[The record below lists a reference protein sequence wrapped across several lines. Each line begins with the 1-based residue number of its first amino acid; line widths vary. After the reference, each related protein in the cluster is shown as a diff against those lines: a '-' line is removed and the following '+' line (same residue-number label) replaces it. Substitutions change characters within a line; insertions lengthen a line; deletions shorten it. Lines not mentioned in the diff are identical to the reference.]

1 MAILEAIMVIIGLG
15 AVFLSFRATY
25 GNSTDTST
33 SSASGEELKNVT
45 DKAKEALDKFDGDI
59 EAKAEEVLNSTD
71 NKLSTILNEKIM
83 GLSEYSDQILDKMEK
98 NHSETV
104 FLYDMLN
111 EKEKEIKELVH
122 DIDVLKADIRDE
134 LAKEYQEHRKRLG
147 EAGSSIPQA
156 AVPVYNN
163 AILPD
168 ELYGI
173 STSNTNTVLEDT
185 VQEGIITMPVT
196 ELSYEDGDDTNSSMY
211 DVEIARIEEQE
222 IREKSLRR
230 LYGSMGISDIQAAAI
245 EAGID
250 HVDRSDEIISLYKK
264 GRSVLEIS
272 KMLDIG
278 QGEVKFVIDMYKA
291 S

>member
-15 AVFLSFRATY
+15 AVFLSFRATD

-33 SSASGEELKNVT
+33 SNASGEELKNVT

-59 EAKAEEVLNSTD
+59 EAKAEEVLNNTD
-71 NKLSTILNEKIM
+71 NKLGTILNEKIM

-134 LAKEYQEHRKRLG
+134 LAKEYQEHRKRLE
-147 EAGSSIPQA
+147 EADSTAQP
-156 AVPVYNN
+156 
-163 AILPD
+163 
-168 ELYGI
+168 LYGI
-173 STSNTNTVLEDT
+173 SANPSNTGTDDT
-185 VQEGIITMPVT
+185 VQESIISMPGLEAEEYGNDV
-196 ELSYEDGDDTNSSMY
+196 NSSIY

-230 LYGSMGISDIQAAAI
+230 LYGNMGISDTEAAVI

-250 HVDRSDEIISLYKK
+250 HVDHSDEIISLYKK

-278 QGEVKFVIDMYKA
+278 QGEVKFVIDMFKA

>member
-15 AVFLSFRATY
+15 AVFLSFRATD

-33 SSASGEELKNVT
+33 SNASGEELKNVT

-59 EAKAEEVLNSTD
+59 EAKAEEVLNNTD
-71 NKLSTILNEKIM
+71 NKLGTILNEKIM

-134 LAKEYQEHRKRLG
+134 LAKEYQEHRKRLE
-147 EAGSSIPQA
+147 EADSTAQP
-156 AVPVYNN
+156 
-163 AILPD
+163 
-168 ELYGI
+168 LYGI
-173 STSNTNTVLEDT
+173 SANPSNTGTDDT
-185 VQEGIITMPVT
+185 VQESIISMPGL
-196 ELSYEDGDDTNSSMY
+196 EAEEYENDVNSSIY

-230 LYGSMGISDIQAAAI
+230 LYGNMGISDTEAAVI

-250 HVDRSDEIISLYKK
+250 HVDHSDEIISLYKK

-278 QGEVKFVIDMYKA
+278 QGEVKFVIDMFKA

>member
-1 MAILEAIMVIIGLG
+1 
-15 AVFLSFRATY
+15 
-25 GNSTDTST
+25 
-33 SSASGEELKNVT
+33 
-45 DKAKEALDKFDGDI
+45 
-59 EAKAEEVLNSTD
+59 
-71 NKLSTILNEKIM
+71 M

-134 LAKEYQEHRKRLG
+134 LAKEYQEHRKRLE
-147 EAGSSIPQA
+147 EADSTAQP
-156 AVPVYNN
+156 
-163 AILPD
+163 
-168 ELYGI
+168 LYGI
-173 STSNTNTVLEDT
+173 SANPSNTGTDDT
-185 VQEGIITMPVT
+185 VQESIISMPGLEAEEYGNDV
-196 ELSYEDGDDTNSSMY
+196 NSSIY

-230 LYGSMGISDIQAAAI
+230 LYGNMGISDTEAAVI

-250 HVDRSDEIISLYKK
+250 HVDHSDEIISLYKK

-278 QGEVKFVIDMYKA
+278 QGEVKFVIDMFKA

>member
-15 AVFLSFRATY
+15 AVFLSFRATD

-33 SSASGEELKNVT
+33 SNASWEELKNVT

-59 EAKAEEVLNSTD
+59 EAKAEEVLNNTD
-71 NKLSTILNEKIM
+71 NKLGTILNEKIM

-134 LAKEYQEHRKRLG
+134 LAKEYQEHRKRLE
-147 EAGSSIPQA
+147 EADSTAQP
-156 AVPVYNN
+156 
-163 AILPD
+163 
-168 ELYGI
+168 LYGI
-173 STSNTNTVLEDT
+173 SANPSNTGTDDT
-185 VQEGIITMPVT
+185 VQESIISMPGLEAEEYGNDV
-196 ELSYEDGDDTNSSMY
+196 NSSIY

-230 LYGSMGISDIQAAAI
+230 LYGNMGISDTEAAVI

-250 HVDRSDEIISLYKK
+250 HVDHSDEIISLYKK

-278 QGEVKFVIDMYKA
+278 QGEVKFVIDMFKA

>member
-15 AVFLSFRATY
+15 AVFLSFRATD

-33 SSASGEELKNVT
+33 SNASGEELKNVT

-59 EAKAEEVLNSTD
+59 EAKAEEVLNNTD
-71 NKLSTILNEKIM
+71 NKLGIILNEKIM
-83 GLSEYSDQILDKMEK
+83 GLSEYSDQILDKKEK

-134 LAKEYQEHRKRLG
+134 LAKEYQEHRKRLE
-147 EAGSSIPQA
+147 EADSTAQP
-156 AVPVYNN
+156 
-163 AILPD
+163 
-168 ELYGI
+168 LYGI
-173 STSNTNTVLEDT
+173 SANPSNTGTDDT
-185 VQEGIITMPVT
+185 VQESIISMPGLEAEEYGNDV
-196 ELSYEDGDDTNSSMY
+196 NSSIY

-230 LYGSMGISDIQAAAI
+230 LYGNMGISDTEAAVI

-250 HVDRSDEIISLYKK
+250 HVDHSDEIISLYKK

-278 QGEVKFVIDMYKA
+278 QGEVKFVIDMFKA

>member
-15 AVFLSFRATY
+15 AVFLSFRATD

-33 SSASGEELKNVT
+33 SNASGEELKNVT

-59 EAKAEEVLNSTD
+59 KAKAEEVLNNTD
-71 NKLSTILNEKIM
+71 NKLGTILNEKIM

-134 LAKEYQEHRKRLG
+134 LAKEYQEHRKRLE
-147 EAGSSIPQA
+147 EADSTAQP
-156 AVPVYNN
+156 
-163 AILPD
+163 
-168 ELYGI
+168 LYGI
-173 STSNTNTVLEDT
+173 SANPSNTGTDDT
-185 VQEGIITMPVT
+185 VQESIISMPGLEAEEYGNDV
-196 ELSYEDGDDTNSSMY
+196 NSSIY

-230 LYGSMGISDIQAAAI
+230 LYGNMGISDTEAAVI

-250 HVDRSDEIISLYKK
+250 HVDHSDEIISLYKK

-278 QGEVKFVIDMYKA
+278 QGEVKFVIDMFKA

>member
-15 AVFLSFRATY
+15 AVFLSFRATD

-33 SSASGEELKNVT
+33 SNASGEELKNVT

-59 EAKAEEVLNSTD
+59 EAKAEEVLNNTD
-71 NKLSTILNEKIM
+71 NKLGTILNEKIM

-134 LAKEYQEHRKRLG
+134 LAKEYQEHRKRLE
-147 EAGSSIPQA
+147 EADSTAQP
-156 AVPVYNN
+156 VRTVYNN
-163 AILPD
+163 GSLPD

-173 STSNTNTVLEDT
+173 SANPSNTGTDDT
-185 VQEGIITMPVT
+185 VQESIISMPGMEAEEEGSDV
-196 ELSYEDGDDTNSSMY
+196 NSSIY

-230 LYGSMGISDIQAAAI
+230 LYGNMGISDTEAAVI

-250 HVDRSDEIISLYKK
+250 HVDHSDEIISLYKK

-278 QGEVKFVIDMYKA
+278 QGEVKFVIDMFKA

>member
-15 AVFLSFRATY
+15 AVFLSFKATD

-33 SSASGEELKNVT
+33 SNASGEELKNVT

-59 EAKAEEVLNSTD
+59 EAKAEEVLNNTD
-71 NKLSTILNEKIM
+71 NKLGIILNEKIM

-134 LAKEYQEHRKRLG
+134 LAKEYQEHRKRLE
-147 EAGSSIPQA
+147 EADSTAQP
-156 AVPVYNN
+156 
-163 AILPD
+163 
-168 ELYGI
+168 LYGI
-173 STSNTNTVLEDT
+173 SANPSNTGTDDT
-185 VQEGIITMPVT
+185 VQESIISMPGLEAEEYGNDV
-196 ELSYEDGDDTNSSMY
+196 NSSIY

-230 LYGSMGISDIQAAAI
+230 LYGNMGISDTEAAVI

-250 HVDRSDEIISLYKK
+250 HVDHSDEIISLYKK

-278 QGEVKFVIDMYKA
+278 QGEVKFVIDMFKA

>member
-15 AVFLSFRATY
+15 AVFLSFRATD

-33 SSASGEELKNVT
+33 SNASGEELKNVT

-59 EAKAEEVLNSTD
+59 EAKAEEVLNNTD
-71 NKLSTILNEKIM
+71 NKLGTILNEKIM

-134 LAKEYQEHRKRLG
+134 LAKEYQEHRKRLE
-147 EAGSSIPQA
+147 EADSTAQP
-156 AVPVYNN
+156 
-163 AILPD
+163 
-168 ELYGI
+168 LYGI
-173 STSNTNTVLEDT
+173 SANLSNTGTDDT
-185 VQEGIITMPVT
+185 VQESIISMPGLEAEEYGNDV
-196 ELSYEDGDDTNSSMY
+196 NSSIY

-230 LYGSMGISDIQAAAI
+230 LYGNMGISDTEAAVI

-250 HVDRSDEIISLYKK
+250 HVDHSDEIISLYKK

-278 QGEVKFVIDMYKA
+278 QGEVKFVIDMFKV

>member
-1 MAILEAIMVIIGLG
+1 MAILEAVMIIIGLG
-15 AVFLSFRATY
+15 AVFLSFRAAD

-45 DKAKEALDKFDGDI
+45 NKAEEALGKFNNDI
-59 EAKAEEVLNSTD
+59 ETKAEEVLINTE
-71 NKLSTILNEKIM
+71 NKLGTILNEKIM
-83 GLSEYSDQILDKMEK
+83 GLSEYSGQILDKMEK

-122 DIDVLKADIRDE
+122 DIDVLKANIRDE
-134 LAKEYQEHRKRLG
+134 LAKEYQEHRKRLE
-147 EAGSSIPQA
+147 EAGNGMVQA
-156 AVPVYNN
+156 AMPVYNSGG
-163 AILPD
+163 LPD

-173 STSNTNTVLEDT
+173 SADVANTEEDT
-185 VQEGIITMPVT
+185 IQEGIVSMT
-196 ELSYEDGDDTNSSMY
+196 ELEVPAEEESNTNSSMY

-222 IREKSLRR
+222 RREKSLRR
-230 LYGSMGISDIQAAAI
+230 LYGNMGISDIEAAAI
-245 EAGID
+245 EAGIE
-250 HVDRSDEIISLYKK
+250 HVDHSDDIISLYKK
-264 GRSVLEIS
+264 GHSVLEIS

-278 QGEVKFVIDMYKA
+278 QGEVKFVIDMFKA

>member
-15 AVFLSFRATY
+15 AVFLSFKATD

-33 SSASGEELKNVT
+33 SNASGEELKNVT

-59 EAKAEEVLNSTD
+59 EAKAEEVLNNTD
-71 NKLSTILNEKIM
+71 NKLGIILNEKIM

-134 LAKEYQEHRKRLG
+134 LAKEYQEHRKRLE
-147 EAGSSIPQA
+147 EADSTAQP
-156 AVPVYNN
+156 
-163 AILPD
+163 
-168 ELYGI
+168 LYGI
-173 STSNTNTVLEDT
+173 SANPSNTGT
-185 VQEGIITMPVT
+185 
-196 ELSYEDGDDTNSSMY
+196 DDTIQESIISMPGLEAEEYGNDVNSSIY

-230 LYGSMGISDIQAAAI
+230 LYGNMGISDTEAAVI

-250 HVDRSDEIISLYKK
+250 HVDHSDEIISLYKK

-278 QGEVKFVIDMYKA
+278 QGEVKFVIDMFKA

>member
-15 AVFLSFRATY
+15 AVFLSFRATD

-33 SSASGEELKNVT
+33 SNASGEELKNVT

-59 EAKAEEVLNSTD
+59 EAKAEEVLNNTD
-71 NKLSTILNEKIM
+71 NKLGIILNEKIM

-134 LAKEYQEHRKRLG
+134 LAKEYQEHRKRLE
-147 EAGSSIPQA
+147 EADSTAQP
-156 AVPVYNN
+156 
-163 AILPD
+163 
-168 ELYGI
+168 LYGI
-173 STSNTNTVLEDT
+173 SANPSNTGTDDT
-185 VQEGIITMPVT
+185 VQESIISMPGLEAEEYGNDV
-196 ELSYEDGDDTNSSMY
+196 NSSIY

-230 LYGSMGISDIQAAAI
+230 LYGNMGISDTEAAVI

-250 HVDRSDEIISLYKK
+250 HVDHSDEIISLYKK

-278 QGEVKFVIDMYKA
+278 QGEVKFVIDMFKA

>member
-15 AVFLSFRATY
+15 AVFLSFRATD

-134 LAKEYQEHRKRLG
+134 LAKEYQEHRKRLE
-147 EAGSSIPQA
+147 EADSTAQP
-156 AVPVYNN
+156 
-163 AILPD
+163 
-168 ELYGI
+168 LYGI
-173 STSNTNTVLEDT
+173 SANPSNTGTDDT
-185 VQEGIITMPVT
+185 VQESIISMPGLEAEEYGNDV
-196 ELSYEDGDDTNSSMY
+196 NSSIY

-230 LYGSMGISDIQAAAI
+230 LYGNMGISDTEAAVI

-250 HVDRSDEIISLYKK
+250 HVDHSDEIISLYKK

-278 QGEVKFVIDMYKA
+278 QGEVKFVIDMFKA

>member
-15 AVFLSFRATY
+15 AVFLSFRATD

-33 SSASGEELKNVT
+33 SNASREELKNVT

-59 EAKAEEVLNSTD
+59 KAKAEEVLNNTD
-71 NKLSTILNEKIM
+71 NKLGTILNEKIM

-134 LAKEYQEHRKRLG
+134 LAKEYQEHRKRLE
-147 EAGSSIPQA
+147 EADSTAQP
-156 AVPVYNN
+156 
-163 AILPD
+163 
-168 ELYGI
+168 LYGI
-173 STSNTNTVLEDT
+173 SANPSNTGTDDT
-185 VQEGIITMPVT
+185 VQESIISMPGLEAEEYGNDV
-196 ELSYEDGDDTNSSMY
+196 NSSIY

-230 LYGSMGISDIQAAAI
+230 LYGNMGISDTEAAVI

-250 HVDRSDEIISLYKK
+250 HVDHSDEIISLYKK

-278 QGEVKFVIDMYKA
+278 QGEVKFVIDMFKA

>member
-15 AVFLSFRATY
+15 AVFLSFRATD

-33 SSASGEELKNVT
+33 SNASGEEFKNVT

-59 EAKAEEVLNSTD
+59 EAKAEEVLNNTD
-71 NKLSTILNEKIM
+71 SKLGTILNEKIM

-134 LAKEYQEHRKRLG
+134 LAKEYQEHRKRLE
-147 EAGSSIPQA
+147 EADSTAQP
-156 AVPVYNN
+156 VRTVYNN
-163 AILPD
+163 GRLPD

-173 STSNTNTVLEDT
+173 SANPSNTGTDDT
-185 VQEGIITMPVT
+185 VQESIISMPGMEAEEEGSDV
-196 ELSYEDGDDTNSSMY
+196 NSSIY

-230 LYGSMGISDIQAAAI
+230 LYGNMGISDTEAAVI

-250 HVDRSDEIISLYKK
+250 HVDHSDEIISLYKK

-278 QGEVKFVIDMYKA
+278 QGEVKFVIDMFKA

>member
-15 AVFLSFRATY
+15 AVFLSFKATD

-33 SSASGEELKNVT
+33 SNASGEELKNVT

-59 EAKAEEVLNSTD
+59 EAKAEEVLNNTD
-71 NKLSTILNEKIM
+71 NKLGTILNEKIM

-134 LAKEYQEHRKRLG
+134 LAKEYQEHRKRLE
-147 EAGSSIPQA
+147 EADSTAQP
-156 AVPVYNN
+156 
-163 AILPD
+163 
-168 ELYGI
+168 LYGI
-173 STSNTNTVLEDT
+173 SANPSNTGTDDT
-185 VQEGIITMPVT
+185 VQESIISMPGLEAEEYGNDV
-196 ELSYEDGDDTNSSMY
+196 NSSIY

-230 LYGSMGISDIQAAAI
+230 LYGNMGISDTEAAVI

-250 HVDRSDEIISLYKK
+250 HVDHSDEIISLYKK

-278 QGEVKFVIDMYKA
+278 QGEVKFVIDMFKA

>member
-15 AVFLSFRATY
+15 AVFLSFRATD

-33 SSASGEELKNVT
+33 SNASGEELKNVT

-59 EAKAEEVLNSTD
+59 EAKAEEVLNNTD
-71 NKLSTILNEKIM
+71 NKLGTILNEKIM

-134 LAKEYQEHRKRLG
+134 LAKEYQEHRKRLE
-147 EAGSSIPQA
+147 EADSTAQP
-156 AVPVYNN
+156 
-163 AILPD
+163 
-168 ELYGI
+168 LYCI
-173 STSNTNTVLEDT
+173 SANPSNTGTDDT
-185 VQEGIITMPVT
+185 VQESIISMPGLEAEEYGNDV
-196 ELSYEDGDDTNSSMY
+196 NSSIY

-230 LYGSMGISDIQAAAI
+230 LYGNMGISDTEAAVI

-250 HVDRSDEIISLYKK
+250 HVDHSDEIISLYKK

-278 QGEVKFVIDMYKA
+278 QGEVKFVIDMFKA

>member
-15 AVFLSFRATY
+15 AVFLSFRVAD
-25 GNSTDTST
+25 GNSTNTST
-33 SSASGEELKNVT
+33 SSTSGEELKNVT
-45 DKAKEALDKFDGDI
+45 DKAKEFLDKFNEDI
-59 EAKAEEVLNSTD
+59 ESKAEEVLNNTD
-71 NKLSTILNEKIM
+71 NKLGTILNEKIM

-122 DIDVLKADIRDE
+122 DIDVIKAGIRDE
-134 LAKEYQEHRKRLG
+134 LAKEYQEHKKRF
-147 EAGSSIPQA
+147 EETGSSKVQTSI
-156 AVPVYNN
+156 PVYNN
-163 AILPD
+163 DSLPD

-173 STSNTNTVLEDT
+173 SANPASTSTEDT
-185 VQEGIITMPVT
+185 IQESIISMPGM
-196 ELSYEDGDDTNSSMY
+196 EIPEKDGNDINTSMY

-222 IREKSLRR
+222 IWEKSLRR
-230 LYGSMGISDIQAAAI
+230 LYGNMGVSDIEAAAI

-250 HVDRSDEIISLYKK
+250 HVDHSDEIISLYKK
-264 GRSVLEIS
+264 GCSILEIS

>member
-15 AVFLSFRATY
+15 AVFLSFRATD

-33 SSASGEELKNVT
+33 SNASGEELKNVT

-59 EAKAEEVLNSTD
+59 EAKAEEVLNNTD
-71 NKLSTILNEKIM
+71 NKLGTILNEKIM

-134 LAKEYQEHRKRLG
+134 LAKEYQEHRKRLE
-147 EAGSSIPQA
+147 EADSTAQP
-156 AVPVYNN
+156 
-163 AILPD
+163 
-168 ELYGI
+168 LYGI
-173 STSNTNTVLEDT
+173 SANPSNTGT
-185 VQEGIITMPVT
+185 
-196 ELSYEDGDDTNSSMY
+196 DDTIQESIISMPGLEAEEYGNDVNSSIY

-230 LYGSMGISDIQAAAI
+230 LYGNMGISDTEAAVI

-250 HVDRSDEIISLYKK
+250 HVDHSDEIISLYKK

-278 QGEVKFVIDMYKA
+278 QGEVKFVIDMFKA

>member
-15 AVFLSFRATY
+15 AVFLSFRATD

-33 SSASGEELKNVT
+33 SNASGEELKNVT
-45 DKAKEALDKFDGDI
+45 DKAKEALDEFDRDI
-59 EAKAEEVLNSTD
+59 EAKAEEVLNNTD
-71 NKLSTILNEKIM
+71 NKLGTILNEKIM

-122 DIDVLKADIRDE
+122 DIDIIKADIRDE
-134 LAKEYQEHRKRLG
+134 LAKEYQEHRKRL
-147 EAGSSIPQA
+147 EE
-156 AVPVYNN
+156 YNN
-163 AILPD
+163 NGLPE

-173 STSNTNTVLEDT
+173 AANPANTGAEDT
-185 VQEGIITMPVT
+185 IKEDIIAMPVAGVP
-196 ELSYEDGDDTNSSMY
+196 EEDGNDINSSMY

-222 IREKSLRR
+222 RREKSLRR
-230 LYGSMGISDIQAAAI
+230 LYGNMGISDTEAAVI

-250 HVDRSDEIISLYKK
+250 HVDHNDEIISLYKK

>member
-15 AVFLSFRATY
+15 AVFLSFRAAD

-33 SSASGEELKNVT
+33 SSASGEELENVT
-45 DKAKEALDKFDGDI
+45 DKAKEVLDKFNGDI
-59 EAKAEEVLNSTD
+59 EIKAEEVLNNTD
-71 NKLSTILNEKIM
+71 NKLGAILNEKIM
-83 GLSEYSDQILDKMEK
+83 GLSEYSGQILDKMEK

-122 DIDVLKADIRDE
+122 DIDVIKADIRDE
-134 LAKEYQEHRKRLG
+134 LAKEYQKHRKNLEETDSG
-147 EAGSSIPQA
+147 TMQES
-156 AVPVYNN
+156 V
-163 AILPD
+163 
-168 ELYGI
+168 I
-173 STSNTNTVLEDT
+173 S
-185 VQEGIITMPVT
+185 MPVI
-196 ELSYEDGDDTNSSMY
+196 EEDGNNTNSSMY

-222 IREKSLRR
+222 RREKSLRR
-230 LYGSMGISDIQAAAI
+230 LYGNMGISDIEAAAI

-250 HVDRSDEIISLYKK
+250 HVDHSDEIISLYKK

>member
-15 AVFLSFRATY
+15 AVFLSFRATD

-33 SSASGEELKNVT
+33 SNASGEELKNVT
-45 DKAKEALDKFDGDI
+45 DKTKEALDQFDRDI
-59 EAKAEEVLNSTD
+59 EAKAEETLNNTD
-71 NKLSTILNEKIM
+71 NKLGTILNEKIM
-83 GLSEYSDQILDKMEK
+83 GLSEYSGQILDKMEK

-134 LAKEYQEHRKRLG
+134 LAKEYQEHRKRIE
-147 EAGSSIPQA
+147 EAGS
-156 AVPVYNN
+156 
-163 AILPD
+163 LPG

-173 STSNTNTVLEDT
+173 STNTANTGTEDT
-185 VQEGIITMPVT
+185 IQESIILMPGT
-196 ELSYEDGDDTNSSMY
+196 EEEEGGNDVNSSMY

-222 IREKSLRR
+222 KREKSLWR
-230 LYGSMGISDIQAAAI
+230 LYGSMGISDTKAAVI

-250 HVDRSDEIISLYKK
+250 HVDHSDEIIALYKK
-264 GRSVLEIS
+264 GHSVLEIS

>member
-15 AVFLSFRATY
+15 AVFLSFRATD

-33 SSASGEELKNVT
+33 SNASGEELKNVT

-59 EAKAEEVLNSTD
+59 EAKAEEVLNNTD
-71 NKLSTILNEKIM
+71 NKLGTILNEKIM

-134 LAKEYQEHRKRLG
+134 LAKEYQEHRKRLE
-147 EAGSSIPQA
+147 EADSTAQP
-156 AVPVYNN
+156 
-163 AILPD
+163 
-168 ELYGI
+168 LYGI
-173 STSNTNTVLEDT
+173 SANPSNTGTDDT
-185 VQEGIITMPVT
+185 VQESIISMPGLEAEEYGNDVNA
-196 ELSYEDGDDTNSSMY
+196 SIY

-230 LYGSMGISDIQAAAI
+230 LYGNMGISDTEAAVI

-250 HVDRSDEIISLYKK
+250 HVDHSDEIISLYKK

-278 QGEVKFVIDMYKA
+278 QGEVKFVIDMFKA

>member
-1 MAILEAIMVIIGLG
+1 MAILEAVMIIIGLG
-15 AVFLSFRATY
+15 AVFLSFRATD

-45 DKAKEALDKFDGDI
+45 NKAEEALGKFNNDI
-59 EAKAEEVLNSTD
+59 ETKAEEVLINTE
-71 NKLSTILNEKIM
+71 NKLGTILNEKIM
-83 GLSEYSDQILDKMEK
+83 GLSEYSGQILDKMEK

-122 DIDVLKADIRDE
+122 DIDVLKANIRDE
-134 LAKEYQEHRKRLG
+134 LAKEYQEHRKRLE
-147 EAGSSIPQA
+147 EAGNGMVQA
-156 AVPVYNN
+156 AMPVYNSGG
-163 AILPD
+163 LPD

-173 STSNTNTVLEDT
+173 SADVANTEEDT
-185 VQEGIITMPVT
+185 IQEGIVSMT
-196 ELSYEDGDDTNSSMY
+196 ELEVPAEEESNTNSSMY

-222 IREKSLRR
+222 RREKSLRR
-230 LYGSMGISDIQAAAI
+230 LYGNMGISDIEAAAI
-245 EAGID
+245 EAGIE
-250 HVDRSDEIISLYKK
+250 HVDHSDDIISLYKK
-264 GRSVLEIS
+264 GHSVLEIS

-278 QGEVKFVIDMYKA
+278 QGEVKFVIDMFKA

>member
-15 AVFLSFRATY
+15 AVFLSFRATD

-33 SSASGEELKNVT
+33 SNASGEELKNVT

-59 EAKAEEVLNSTD
+59 EAKAEEVLNNTD
-71 NKLSTILNEKIM
+71 NKLGTILNEKIM

-134 LAKEYQEHRKRLG
+134 LAKEYQEHRKRLE
-147 EAGSSIPQA
+147 EADSTAQP
-156 AVPVYNN
+156 VRTVYN
-163 AILPD
+163 P
-168 ELYGI
+168 
-173 STSNTNTVLEDT
+173 SNTGTDDT
-185 VQEGIITMPVT
+185 VQESIISMPGMEAEEEGNDV
-196 ELSYEDGDDTNSSMY
+196 NSSIY

-230 LYGSMGISDIQAAAI
+230 LYGNMGISDTEAAVI

-250 HVDRSDEIISLYKK
+250 HVDHSDEIISLYKK

-278 QGEVKFVIDMYKA
+278 QGEVKFVIDMFKA

>member
-15 AVFLSFRATY
+15 AVFLSFRATD

-33 SSASGEELKNVT
+33 SDASGEELKNVT
-45 DKAKEALDKFDGDI
+45 DKAKEALDQFDGDI
-59 EAKAEEVLNSTD
+59 EAKAEEVLSNTD
-71 NKLSTILNEKIM
+71 NKLGTILNEKIM

-134 LAKEYQEHRKRLG
+134 LAKEYQEHRKRLE
-147 EAGSSIPQA
+147 EAGSTAQPA
-156 AVPVYNN
+156 GAVYNN
-163 AILPD
+163 DSLPD

-173 STSNTNTVLEDT
+173 SANTGTGDT
-185 VQEGIITMPVT
+185 IQESIISMPGMEAEESGNDV
-196 ELSYEDGDDTNSSMY
+196 NSSMY
-211 DVEIARIEEQE
+211 DAEIARIEEQE
-222 IREKSLRR
+222 RREKSIRR
-230 LYGSMGISDIQAAAI
+230 LYGNMGISDAEAAAI

-250 HVDRSDEIISLYKK
+250 HVDHSDEIISLYKK

-278 QGEVKFVIDMYKA
+278 QGEVKFVIDMFKA

>member
-1 MAILEAIMVIIGLG
+1 
-15 AVFLSFRATY
+15 
-25 GNSTDTST
+25 STDTST

-45 DKAKEALDKFDGDI
+45 DKAKEALDSFDGDI
-59 EAKAEEVLNSTD
+59 EAKAEEVLNNTD

-134 LAKEYQEHRKRLG
+134 LAKEYQEHRKRLEETG
-147 EAGSSIPQA
+147 GSIPQA
-156 AVPVYNN
+156 AAPVYNN
-163 AILPD
+163 GILPD

-173 STSNTNTVLEDT
+173 STSNANTVPEDT
-185 VQEGIITMPVT
+185 IKEGIIAMPVT
-196 ELSYEDGDDTNSSMY
+196 EAPYEDANDTNPSMY

-230 LYGSMGISDIQAAAI
+230 LYGNMGISDIQAAAI

-250 HVDRSDEIISLYKK
+250 HVDHSDEIISLYKK

>member
-15 AVFLSFRATY
+15 AVFLSFKATD

-33 SSASGEELKNVT
+33 SNASGEELKNVT

-59 EAKAEEVLNSTD
+59 EAKAEEVLNNTD
-71 NKLSTILNEKIM
+71 NKLGTILNEKIM

-134 LAKEYQEHRKRLG
+134 LAKEYQEHRKRLE
-147 EAGSSIPQA
+147 EADSTAQP
-156 AVPVYNN
+156 
-163 AILPD
+163 
-168 ELYGI
+168 LYGI
-173 STSNTNTVLEDT
+173 SANPSTTGTDDT
-185 VQEGIITMPVT
+185 VQESIISMPGLEAEEYGNDV
-196 ELSYEDGDDTNSSMY
+196 NSSIY

-230 LYGSMGISDIQAAAI
+230 LYGNMGISDTEAAVI

-250 HVDRSDEIISLYKK
+250 HVDHSDEIISLYKK

-278 QGEVKFVIDMYKA
+278 QGEVKFVIDMFKA